1 MTTSRSSGREVEQAI
16 GRLLRAGVLLS
27 AAVVLL
33 GAVILLAREAGSPT
47 DYATFRPEQPEHRSI
62 GAILRGAFG
71 WDGRAIVQL
80 GLIVLIATP
89 VARVALTLVA
99 FMIQRDRLYVLI
111 TGSVLALLCYSLL
124 VGR

>member
-1 MTTSRSSGREVEQAI
+1 
-16 GRLLRAGVLLS
+16 
-27 AAVVLL
+27 
-33 GAVILLAREAGSPT
+33 
-47 DYATFRPEQPEHRSI
+47 
-62 GAILRGAFG
+62 
-71 WDGRAIVQL
+71 
-80 GLIVLIATP
+80 